1 MSPVRVLIADDE
13 PIARAGLR
21 HALARES
28 WLEIV
33 GEAADGPATLAAV
46 LTLRPDL
53 LLLDIHMPGFSGLE
67 LLRRLPVDGQPLVLF
82 TTAHAEHAIG
92 AFELGALDYLLKPF
106 GPERLQASLARV
118 RAALGEPCAPALAR
132 WAEVQGPGPIQ
143 RLFLRQ
149 GLSIVPVAVADIA
162 SQEAEG
168 DYVALQIGSQRHLLH
183 LALSRLEARLDP
195 QRFVRIHRGCLV
207 NLDQVLRFR
216 RLPSG
221 QLEAEMRDGRRLGVS
236 RSQSQALRNRVQG

>member
-1 MSPVRVLIADDE
+1 MNPVRLLIADDE

-21 HALARES
+21 HLLARET
-28 WLEIV
+28 WLTVV

-46 LTLRPDL
+46 QALRPEL
-53 LLLDIHMPGFSGLE
+53 LLLDIQMPGFSGLE
-67 LLRRLPVDGQPLVLF
+67 LLQRLPAEGQPLLVF
-82 TTAHAEHAIG
+82 TTAHAEHAIS

-106 GPERLQASLARV
+106 GAERLQACLGRV

-132 WAEVQGPGPIQ
+132 WAEVQGPGSIQ

-162 SQEAEG
+162 SLEAEG
-168 DYVALQIGSQRHLLH
+168 DYVALQIGSQRNLLH

-195 QRFVRIHRGCLV
+195 QCFVRIHRGCLV

-216 RLPSG
+216 RLANG

-236 RSQSQALRNRVQG
+236 RSQSQALRNLAQG